1 MGGKF
6 LINCL
11 CLSKHACPQDQ
22 TAAMYL
28 LSHPQDYEYRLAAVI
43 KTLPDKSSMRQWR
56 RFEFGD
62 TQLFG
67 PEHLER
73 VGSRIQNFVLNDVT
87 KILCLSQLKFFICD
101 HSMYPTDL
109 LQIWPKATHI
119 KLING
124 EKFQSVA
131 LELKHCNI
139 PDRSLVNGNYCR
151 EKFSLLKGDDWPEWE
166 VFMKSGYDVS
176 KLDHI
181 DAIVSEEIEQFYPL
195 INATNPVLLF
205 DVDQCYFDKTVFL
218 KSIHKLYCDLG
229 FDDFQ
234 SDLVEFFYQKYIS
247 LHTQSKENH
256 GQTV

>member
-1 MGGKF
+1 M
-6 LINCL
+6 INCL

-22 TAAMYL
+22 TAATYL
-28 LSHPQDYEYRLAAVI
+28 LSHPQDYQYRLAAVL

-62 TQLFG
+62 LQLFG
-67 PEHLER
+67 SDHLVR

-87 KILCLSQLKFFICD
+87 KNLCLSESKFFICD
-101 HSMYPTDL
+101 HSMCPVDL
-109 LQIWPKATHI
+109 LNIWPKATHI

-131 LELKHCNI
+131 LTLKYDNI
-139 PDRSLVNGNYCR
+139 FDRSLLNGNYCR
-151 EKFSLLKGDDWPEWE
+151 EKFDLLKGDDWPEWE
-166 VFMKSGYDVS
+166 VFMQSGYDVS

-181 DAIVSEEIEQFYPL
+181 DTIVRREIEQFYPL
-195 INATNPVLLF
+195 TLATNPVLLF
-205 DVDQCYFDKTVFL
+205 DVDQCYFDQNMFL
-218 KSIHKLYCDLG
+218 TSMHKLYDDLG

-234 SDLVEFFYQKYIS
+234 PDLVGFFYQKYIS